1 MTTPPKK
8 LSNVR
13 FLQATYHEYNAVTSS
28 KRVDQLVNII
38 VREEDTRLINAISK
52 LTSDRPFVITGF
64 FTIGEDKMVLLELL
78 DIDILYHM
86 TVLSPK
92 HSPQSPLKSNTTSR
106 FQNIVQEIKNQ
117 LPPPSPT
124 SPINH
129 QTTVTSI
136 NPSTLTPPTLTPP
149 ARTPP
154 TNFYPYLITFHIHL
168 FLSRSYE

>member
-1 MTTPPKK
+1 
-8 LSNVR
+8 
-13 FLQATYHEYNAVTSS
+13 
-28 KRVDQLVNII
+28 
-38 VREEDTRLINAISK
+38 
-52 LTSDRPFVITGF
+52 
-64 FTIGEDKMVLLELL
+64 MVLLELL

-154 TNFYPYLITFHIHL
+154 TLTLPTLTPQTFTPTSSPSTSISSSPTPMNDSEFNRFYAFYQTFQKQNKSQHPQQVKDDKL
-168 FLSRSYE
+168 VRY

>member
-1 MTTPPKK
+1 
-8 LSNVR
+8 
-13 FLQATYHEYNAVTSS
+13 
-28 KRVDQLVNII
+28 
-38 VREEDTRLINAISK
+38 
-52 LTSDRPFVITGF
+52 
-64 FTIGEDKMVLLELL
+64 MVLLELL

-92 HSPQSPLKSNTTSR
+92 HSPQSNTTSR

-136 NPSTLTPPTLTPP
+136 NPSTLPTLTPQTF
-149 ARTPP
+149 TPTSP
-154 TNFYPYLITFHIHL
+154 PSTSISSSPVPMNDSEFNRFYAFYQTFQKQNKDDTNIT
-168 FLSRSYE
+168 SS